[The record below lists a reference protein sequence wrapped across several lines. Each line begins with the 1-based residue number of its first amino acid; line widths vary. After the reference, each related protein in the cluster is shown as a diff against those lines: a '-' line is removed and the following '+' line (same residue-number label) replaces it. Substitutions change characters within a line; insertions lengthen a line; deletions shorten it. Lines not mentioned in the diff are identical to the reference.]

1 MGYITEICC
10 SAEKHTLDGAAVRA
24 GFSSVGNNAGVQ
36 TSELSDGQW
45 YSIILR
51 SPRTHRYAQ
60 WRADLEVF
68 CWLGSSETHD
78 VGLDEVAEVLERV
91 DEPAPGYGLY

>member
-1 MGYITEICC
+1 
-10 SAEKHTLDGAAVRA
+10 VRA
-24 GFSSVGNNAGVQ
+24 RFRSVGNNAGVQ

-60 WRADLEVF
+60 WNSGLEAF
-68 CWLGSSETHD
+68 CWQGTSETHD
-78 VGLDEVAEVLERV
+78 LGLEEVAEVLERV
-91 DEPAPGYGLY
+91 DEPAPGYGLS